1 MRIRTQEDAKKFME
15 VPKEELVR
23 DLMVAYDILD
33 AYDGVL
39 MNEIGSKAFN
49 DLILKVS
56 RLVTKEAM
64 LQAYPDADEKDID
77 ETLDKTD
84 EYFRAKEREG
94 RK

>member
-33 AYDGVL
+33 AYDEVL
-39 MNEIGSKAFN
+39 MNEMGSKAFN

>member
-33 AYDGVL
+33 AYDEVL
-39 MNEIGSKAFN
+39 MKEIGSKAFN

>member
-1 MRIRTQEDAKKFME
+1 MRIRTQEDAKKFMK
-15 VPKEELVR
+15 VPKEEHVR

-33 AYDGVL
+33 AYDEVL
-39 MNEIGSKAFN
+39 MKEIGSKAFN